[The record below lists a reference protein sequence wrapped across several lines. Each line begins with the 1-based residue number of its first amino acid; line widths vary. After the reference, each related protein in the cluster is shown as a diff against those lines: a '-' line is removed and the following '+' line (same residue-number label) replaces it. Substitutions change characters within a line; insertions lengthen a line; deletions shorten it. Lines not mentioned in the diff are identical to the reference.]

1 MDEEFYFKQEAGR
14 LLLSPADETPVPPG
28 DAWPEDLDV
37 ALAVERLEAACDLA
51 VERVEAACDLAVERV
66 GHRWAGLR
74 PFFRDRSP
82 AIGPDALL
90 PQFFWCAGLGGYGVQ
105 TAMGAATCLGALLRG
120 TALPQAVALSG
131 RRA

>member
-37 ALAVERLEAACDLA
+37 ALAVERL
-51 VERVEAACDLAVERV
+51 EAACDLAVERV